1 MELVDLPPRKSAVEW
16 PTAALAA
23 LIYGLWFALTYWQRR
38 VADLA
43 AASPWGLARSPG
55 T

>member
-1 MELVDLPPRKSAVEW
+1 MELVDLPPRKDAVEW

-23 LIYGLWFALTYWQRR
+23 LIYGLWLALTYWHDELPR
-38 VADLA
+38 LA
-43 AASPWGLARSPG
+43 ADPRSEPGRSPG